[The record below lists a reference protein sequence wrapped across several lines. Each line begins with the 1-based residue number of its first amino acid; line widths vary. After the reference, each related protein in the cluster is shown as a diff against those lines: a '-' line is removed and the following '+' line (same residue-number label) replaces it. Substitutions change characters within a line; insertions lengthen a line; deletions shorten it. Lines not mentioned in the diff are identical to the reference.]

1 MLMDWWWSNLAPYL
15 GAYLH
20 MLCVFS
26 HSEKGNRNALSW
38 SERLAAA
45 IGAGRGIHH
54 LHTCVVPPVFDNN
67 LKSTNILLGESMDA
81 QVSDY
86 GILGHL
92 SSFAVNVSSLSHCF
106 PPFAVIVQQ

>member
-26 HSEKGNRNALSW
+26 HSEKGNRSALSW

-92 SSFAVNVSSLSHCF
+92 SSFAVNVSSLLHCF